1 MKNKFPYLL
10 EIYAD
15 TECSLKNIDY
25 QVTEQAKLCQWH
37 VPNSIAAKLVCID
50 DRFNKPLKI
59 FTGKKCIKEF
69 LEWNFEIHNGCTQ
82 IIPKHFKKNLNM
94 TIQDEENYQNSNVFV
109 YVIEK

>member
-37 VPNSIAAKLVCID
+37 VPNSIAAKLVCMMID
-50 DRFNKPLKI
+50 LLNHLK
-59 FTGKKCIKEF
+59 F
-69 LEWNFEIHNGCTQ
+69 LLEKNVLKNFLNG
-82 IIPKHFKKNLNM
+82 ILKFIMVAHK
-94 TIQDEENYQNSNVFV
+94 
-109 YVIEK
+109 